1 MCVSL
6 DGWTDSWMDYGGQTA
21 GCVLVWM
28 DRQLMLLLDYDGLV
42 VCDLLLYKDFGKR
55 KNKHFL
61 YVGEDIETKGMFEML
76 KI

>member
-55 KNKHFL
+55 KK
-61 YVGEDIETKGMFEML
+61 
-76 KI
+76 